1 MTERMMVMGMMM
13 GMMVMGMMG
22 KVIHLITIEEK

>member
-22 KVIHLITIEEK
+22 KVIHLIPIEEK